1 MHLAR
6 PLPGL
11 VLETGEKLPGR
22 FRENRKIP
30 HVPPNWGTHLGLTH
44 FRSSGGAH
52 IWHLDSAR
60 QSESNAPNRMSL
72 PLTFGEI

>member
-1 MHLAR
+1 MRFAR
-6 PLPGL
+6 PLLGL
-11 VLETGEKLPGR
+11 FLETGEKLPGR

-60 QSESNAPNRMSL
+60 QSESSAPNRMSL